1 MADRLVSVVQAVQWN
16 KQARRVFENKAD
28 CLSVKSRLMAALAQP
43 NQRGDHI
50 VQANI
55 KGLVDRLEL
64 SQAKAMMPLYEAI
77 SNAVDAI

>member
-1 MADRLVSVVQAVQWN
+1 M
-16 KQARRVFENKAD
+16 
-28 CLSVKSRLMAALAQP
+28 KSRLMAALAQP

>member
-1 MADRLVSVVQAVQWN
+1 MADRLVSVAQAVQWN
-16 KQARRVFENKAD
+16 KQARSVFENKAD